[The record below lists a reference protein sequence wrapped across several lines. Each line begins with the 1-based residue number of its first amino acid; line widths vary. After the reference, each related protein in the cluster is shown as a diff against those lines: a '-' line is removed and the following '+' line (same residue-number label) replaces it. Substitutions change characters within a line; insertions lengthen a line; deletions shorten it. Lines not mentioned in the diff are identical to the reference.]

1 VVEND
6 WIGLLEMSV
15 RYYAGIDTSALSDE
29 ELVKTYVQLRRVRE
43 LEAQGKDIEIEN
55 INPTEWQI

>member
-1 VVEND
+1 
-6 WIGLLEMSV
+6 MAV
-15 RYYAGIDTSALSDE
+15 RYYAGIDTSALSDK
-29 ELVKTYVQLRRVRE
+29 ELAKTYAQLRYVRE